1 MLSKIERK
9 IRLKVSR
16 KLSIVAIGLFLV
28 VGTITSYDII
38 QKHRSSETVKMA
50 QTKQSNLV
58 DRLTSAT
65 GSTIHVLN
73 YSDLAIEKMADVY
86 QLSTQEKIQEQLL
99 QLIESQTA
107 TFTQPLIVSNP
118 FLTNTTGLYLA
129 FSTDEAVKISYRIDA
144 QGYPSFEK
152 NLKQNEEYA
161 TSHQYQII
169 GCIPNVDNLITLTA
183 TTQDGQQQQM
193 QFHYTPPKLST
204 TSEMN
209 YQLSKQESDESL
221 SEGLF
226 AVIGNQAG
234 EKATYLVDNDGYIRA
249 EMPIV
254 NYNSMRLVFND
265 QQEMFMAVSDSKIV
279 KLNALGQVKQVI
291 DLANTDYLMHHD
303 YILNDKNQL
312 IALATSKTAKK
323 QAGYVEDRIITIDLS
338 TQEVTEIA
346 NFEELLPDL
355 YQKATGIE
363 EHSNN
368 KGYLD
373 PVHINSLQLADN
385 QQLLVSSRETSTI
398 LALKP
403 DEQGIYQVEYMMG
416 DEAIWQGVGE
426 CGQLLLEKEGSFTS
440 QYGQHSITY
449 ETAEDLSAG
458 QYYLSLFNN
467 NSTIMDSRIDISL
480 TEIADK
486 TAGKTSKY
494 MKYLVDEKT
503 NSYKLVESFDVPYSA
518 YVSSVQNYQNHII
531 VDSGQQATFAE
542 YTNSGKLIQRF
553 TQKTDTKYLYRVYK
567 YDFKNYYFE

>member
-1 MLSKIERK
+1 M
-9 IRLKVSR
+9 KVSR
-16 KLSIVAIGLFLV
+16 KLSIVAISLFLV

-38 QKHRSSETVKMA
+38 QKHRSLETVKIA
-50 QTKQSNLV
+50 QTTQNNLV
-58 DRLTSAT
+58 NRLTSAT
-65 GSTIHVLN
+65 GSTIHILN

-254 NYNSMRLVFND
+254 NYNSMRLVFNN

-279 KLNALGQVKQVI
+279 KLNALGQVKQVL
-291 DLANTDYLMHHD
+291 DLANTDYLLHHD

-373 PVHINSLQLADN
+373 PVHINSLQLTDN

-398 LALKP
+398 LVLKP

-458 QYYLSLFNN
+458 QYYLSFFNN

-480 TEIADK
+480 AKIADK

>member
-1 MLSKIERK
+1 M
-9 IRLKVSR
+9 KVSR
-16 KLSIVAIGLFLV
+16 KLSIVAISLFLV

-58 DRLTSAT
+58 DCLTSAT

-99 QLIESQTA
+99 QLIESQTP

-279 KLNALGQVKQVI
+279 KLNALGQVKQVL
-291 DLANTDYLMHHD
+291 DLANTDYLIHHD

-373 PVHINSLQLADN
+373 PVHINSLQLTDN

-426 CGQLLLEKEGSFTS
+426 CAQLLLEKEGSFTS
-440 QYGQHSITY
+440 QYGQHSITH

-467 NSTIMDSRIDISL
+467 NSTIMDSRTDISL
-480 TEIADK
+480 AEIADK

-518 YVSSVQNYQNHII
+518 YVSSVQNYQNRII

-567 YDFKNYYFE
+567 YNFKNYYFE

>member
-1 MLSKIERK
+1 M
-9 IRLKVSR
+9 SR

-279 KLNALGQVKQVI
+279 KLNALGQVKQVL

>member
-1 MLSKIERK
+1 M
-9 IRLKVSR
+9 KVSR

-50 QTKQSNLV
+50 QTTQNNLV

-234 EKATYLVDNDGYIRA
+234 EKVTYLVDNDGYIRA

-254 NYNSMRLVFND
+254 NYNSMRLVFNN

-279 KLNALGQVKQVI
+279 KLNALGQVKQVL
-291 DLANTDYLMHHD
+291 DLANTDYLLHHD

-373 PVHINSLQLADN
+373 PVHINSLQLTDN

-398 LALKP
+398 LVLKP

-458 QYYLSLFNN
+458 QYYLSFFNN

-480 TEIADK
+480 AKIADK

>member
-1 MLSKIERK
+1 M
-9 IRLKVSR
+9 SR

-50 QTKQSNLV
+50 QTTQSNLV

-161 TSHQYQII
+161 RSHQYQII

-254 NYNSMRLVFND
+254 NYNSMRLVFNN

-279 KLNALGQVKQVI
+279 KLNALGQVKQVL
-291 DLANTDYLMHHD
+291 DLANTDYLIHHD

-373 PVHINSLQLADN
+373 PVHSNSLQLTDN

-458 QYYLSLFNN
+458 QYYLSFFNN

-480 TEIADK
+480 AKIADK

-542 YTNSGKLIQRF
+542 YTSSGKMIQRF

-567 YDFKNYYFE
+567 YDFKNYYFD

>member
-1 MLSKIERK
+1 M
-9 IRLKVSR
+9 KVPR
-16 KLSIVAIGLFLV
+16 KLSILAIGLFLV
-28 VGTITSYDII
+28 VGMLTSFYFIPKN
-38 QKHRSSETVKMA
+38 QSSETVKMA
-50 QTKQSNLV
+50 QTTQSNLV

-234 EKATYLVDNDGYIRA
+234 EKVTYLVDNDGYIRA

-254 NYNSMRLVFND
+254 NYNSMRLVFNN

-279 KLNALGQVKQVI
+279 KLNALGQVKQVL
-291 DLANTDYLMHHD
+291 DLANTDYLLHHD

-373 PVHINSLQLADN
+373 PVHINSLQLTDN

-398 LALKP
+398 LVLKP

-458 QYYLSLFNN
+458 QYYLSFFNN

-480 TEIADK
+480 AKIADK

-531 VDSGQQATFAE
+531 VDSGQRATFAE

>member
-1 MLSKIERK
+1 M
-9 IRLKVSR
+9 KVSR
-16 KLSIVAIGLFLV
+16 KLSIVAISLFLV

-50 QTKQSNLV
+50 QTTQNNLV
-58 DRLTSAT
+58 NRLTSAT
-65 GSTIHVLN
+65 GSTIHILN
-73 YSDLAIEKMADVY
+73 YSDMAIEKMADVY
-86 QLSTQEKIQEQLL
+86 QLSTQERIQEQLL
-99 QLIESQTA
+99 QLIESQTP

-144 QGYPSFEK
+144 QGYPPFEK

-204 TSEMN
+204 ISEMN

-279 KLNALGQVKQVI
+279 KLNALGQVKQVL
-291 DLANTDYLMHHD
+291 DLENTDYLIHHD

-480 TEIADK
+480 AEIADK

>member
-1 MLSKIERK
+1 M
-9 IRLKVSR
+9 SR
-16 KLSIVAIGLFLV
+16 KLSIVAISLFLV

-38 QKHRSSETVKMA
+38 QKHRLSETVKMA
-50 QTKQSNLV
+50 QTTQSNLV
-58 DRLTSAT
+58 NRLTSAT

-86 QLSTQEKIQEQLL
+86 QLSIQEKIQEQLL

-152 NLKQNEEYA
+152 DLKQNEEYA

-279 KLNALGQVKQVI
+279 KLNALGQVKQVL
-291 DLANTDYLMHHD
+291 DLANTDYLIHHD

-355 YQKATGIE
+355 YKKATGIE

-480 TEIADK
+480 AEIADK

-542 YTNSGKLIQRF
+542 YTSSGKMIQRF

-567 YDFKNYYFE
+567 YDFKNYYFD

>member
-1 MLSKIERK
+1 M
-9 IRLKVSR
+9 SR
-16 KLSIVAIGLFLV
+16 KLSIVAISLFLV

-50 QTKQSNLV
+50 QTTQNNLV
-58 DRLTSAT
+58 NRLTSAT
-65 GSTIHVLN
+65 GSTIHILN

-86 QLSTQEKIQEQLL
+86 QLSTQERIQEQLL
-99 QLIESQTA
+99 QLIESQTP

-183 TTQDGQQQQM
+183 TTQDGQQKQM

-254 NYNSMRLVFND
+254 NYNSMRLVFNN

-279 KLNALGQVKQVI
+279 KLNALGQVKQVL
-291 DLANTDYLMHHD
+291 DLANTDYLIHHD

-373 PVHINSLQLADN
+373 PVHINSLQLTDN

-458 QYYLSLFNN
+458 QYYLSFFNN

-480 TEIADK
+480 AKIADK

-542 YTNSGKLIQRF
+542 YTSSGKMIQRF

-567 YDFKNYYFE
+567 YDFKNYYFD

>member
-1 MLSKIERK
+1 M
-9 IRLKVSR
+9 KVSR
-16 KLSIVAIGLFLV
+16 KLSIVAISLFLV

-50 QTKQSNLV
+50 QTTQNNLV
-58 DRLTSAT
+58 NRLTSAT
-65 GSTIHVLN
+65 GSTIHILN
-73 YSDLAIEKMADVY
+73 YSDMDIEKMADVY
-86 QLSTQEKIQEQLL
+86 QLSTQERIQEQLL
-99 QLIESQTA
+99 QLIESQTP

-254 NYNSMRLVFND
+254 NYNSMRLVFNN

-279 KLNALGQVKQVI
+279 KLNALGQVKQVL
-291 DLANTDYLMHHD
+291 DLANTDYLIHHD

-373 PVHINSLQLADN
+373 PVHINSLQLTDN

-458 QYYLSLFNN
+458 QYYLSFFNN

-480 TEIADK
+480 AKIADK

-542 YTNSGKLIQRF
+542 YTSLGKMIQRF

-567 YDFKNYYFE
+567 YDFKNYYFD

>member
-1 MLSKIERK
+1 M
-9 IRLKVSR
+9 SR
-16 KLSIVAIGLFLV
+16 KLSIVAISLFLV

-38 QKHRSSETVKMA
+38 QKHRSSETVKIA
-50 QTKQSNLV
+50 QTTQNNLV
-58 DRLTSAT
+58 NRLTSAT
-65 GSTIHVLN
+65 GSTIHILN

-234 EKATYLVDNDGYIRA
+234 EKVTYLVDNDGYIRA

-254 NYNSMRLVFND
+254 NYNSMRLVFNN

-279 KLNALGQVKQVI
+279 KLNALGQVKQVL
-291 DLANTDYLMHHD
+291 DLANTDYLLHHD

-338 TQEVTEIA
+338 TQEVPEIA

-373 PVHINSLQLADN
+373 PVHINSLQLTDN

-398 LALKP
+398 LVLKP

-458 QYYLSLFNN
+458 QYYLSFFNN

-480 TEIADK
+480 AKIADK

>member
-1 MLSKIERK
+1 M
-9 IRLKVSR
+9 KVSR
-16 KLSIVAIGLFLV
+16 KLSIVAISLFLV

-86 QLSTQEKIQEQLL
+86 QLSIQEKIQEQLL

-144 QGYPSFEK
+144 QGYPPFEK

-279 KLNALGQVKQVI
+279 KLNALGQVKQVL
-291 DLANTDYLMHHD
+291 DLANTDYLIHHD

-373 PVHINSLQLADN
+373 PVHINSLQLTDN

-416 DEAIWQGVGE
+416 DEAIWQGVGQ

-480 TEIADK
+480 AEIADK

>member
-1 MLSKIERK
+1 M
-9 IRLKVSR
+9 KVSR

-50 QTKQSNLV
+50 QTTQSNLV

-161 TSHQYQII
+161 RSHQYQII

-254 NYNSMRLVFND
+254 NYNSMRLVFNN

-279 KLNALGQVKQVI
+279 KINALGQVKQVL
-291 DLANTDYLMHHD
+291 DLANTDYLLHHD

-373 PVHINSLQLADN
+373 PVHINSLQLTDN

-458 QYYLSLFNN
+458 QYYLSFFNN

-480 TEIADK
+480 AKIADK

>member
-1 MLSKIERK
+1 M
-9 IRLKVSR
+9 SR
-16 KLSIVAIGLFLV
+16 KLSIVAISLFLV

-38 QKHRSSETVKMA
+38 QKHRSSETVKIA
-50 QTKQSNLV
+50 QTTQNNLV
-58 DRLTSAT
+58 NRLTSAT
-65 GSTIHVLN
+65 GSTIHILN

-234 EKATYLVDNDGYIRA
+234 EKVTYLVDNDGYIRA

-254 NYNSMRLVFND
+254 NYNSMRLVFNN

-279 KLNALGQVKQVI
+279 KLNALGQVKQVL
-291 DLANTDYLMHHD
+291 DLANTDYLLHHD

-323 QAGYVEDRIITIDLS
+323 QAGYVEDCIITIDLS
-338 TQEVTEIA
+338 TQEVPEIA

-373 PVHINSLQLADN
+373 PVHINSLQLTDN

-398 LALKP
+398 LVLKP

-458 QYYLSLFNN
+458 QYYLSFFNN

-480 TEIADK
+480 AKIADK

>member
-1 MLSKIERK
+1 M
-9 IRLKVSR
+9 KVSR
-16 KLSIVAIGLFLV
+16 KLSIVAISLFLV

-50 QTKQSNLV
+50 QTTQNNLV
-58 DRLTSAT
+58 NRLTSVT
-65 GSTIHVLN
+65 GSTIHILN
-73 YSDLAIEKMADVY
+73 YSDMAIEKMADVY
-86 QLSTQEKIQEQLL
+86 QLSAQERIQEQLL
-99 QLIESQTA
+99 QLIESQTP

-161 TSHQYQII
+161 MSHQYQII

-279 KLNALGQVKQVI
+279 KLNALGQVKQVL
-291 DLANTDYLMHHD
+291 DLANTDYLLHHD

-373 PVHINSLQLADN
+373 PVHINSFQLTDN

-403 DEQGIYQVEYMMG
+403 DEQGIYQLEYMIG
-416 DEAIWQGVGE
+416 DEAIWRGVGE

-458 QYYLSLFNN
+458 QYYLSFFNN

-480 TEIADK
+480 AEIADK

>member
-1 MLSKIERK
+1 M
-9 IRLKVSR
+9 
-16 KLSIVAIGLFLV
+16 AISLFLV

-50 QTKQSNLV
+50 QTTQNNLV
-58 DRLTSAT
+58 NRLTSAT
-65 GSTIHVLN
+65 GSTIHILN
-73 YSDLAIEKMADVY
+73 YSDMDIEKMADVY
-86 QLSTQEKIQEQLL
+86 QLSTQERIQEQLL
-99 QLIESQTA
+99 QLIESQTP

-249 EMPIV
+249 EIPIV

-279 KLNALGQVKQVI
+279 KINALGQVKQVL
-291 DLANTDYLMHHD
+291 DLANTDYLLHHD

-373 PVHINSLQLADN
+373 PVHINSLQLTDN

-458 QYYLSLFNN
+458 QYYLSFFNN

-480 TEIADK
+480 AKIADK

-542 YTNSGKLIQRF
+542 YTSSGKMIQRF

-567 YDFKNYYFE
+567 YDFKNYYFD

>member
-1 MLSKIERK
+1 M
-9 IRLKVSR
+9 
-16 KLSIVAIGLFLV
+16 
-28 VGTITSYDII
+28 ITSYDII

-50 QTKQSNLV
+50 QTTQGNLV
-58 DRLTSAT
+58 NRLTSAT
-65 GSTIHVLN
+65 GSTIHILN

-99 QLIESQTA
+99 KLIESQTP

-118 FLTNTTGLYLA
+118 FLTNTTGLYLS
-129 FSTDEAVKISYRIDA
+129 FSTEEAVKISYRIDA

-234 EKATYLVDNDGYIRA
+234 EKATYLVDNDGYIRV

-279 KLNALGQVKQVI
+279 KLNALGQVKQVL
-291 DLANTDYLMHHD
+291 DLANTDYLIHHD

-323 QAGYVEDRIITIDLS
+323 QASYVEDRIITIDLS

-480 TEIADK
+480 AEITDN

-503 NSYKLVESFDVPYSA
+503 HSYKLVESFDVPYSA

-542 YTNSGKLIQRF
+542 YTSSGKMIQRF

-567 YDFKNYYFE
+567 YDLKNYYFE

>member
-1 MLSKIERK
+1 M
-9 IRLKVSR
+9 KVSR
-16 KLSIVAIGLFLV
+16 KLSIVAISLFLV

-38 QKHRSSETVKMA
+38 QKHRSSVA
-50 QTKQSNLV
+50 QTTQGNLV
-58 DRLTSAT
+58 NRLTSAT
-65 GSTIHVLN
+65 GSTIHILN

-99 QLIESQTA
+99 QLIESQTP

-129 FSTDEAVKISYRIDA
+129 FSTEEAVKISYRIDA

-279 KLNALGQVKQVI
+279 KLNALGQVKQVL
-291 DLANTDYLMHHD
+291 DLANTDYLIHHD

-323 QAGYVEDRIITIDLS
+323 QAGYVEDRIITIDLY

-373 PVHINSLQLADN
+373 PVHINSLQLTDN

-480 TEIADK
+480 AEIADK

>member
-1 MLSKIERK
+1 M
-9 IRLKVSR
+9 
-16 KLSIVAIGLFLV
+16 AISLFLV

-38 QKHRSSETVKMA
+38 QKHRSAETVKMA
-50 QTKQSNLV
+50 QTTQSNLV
-58 DRLTSAT
+58 NRLTSAT

-86 QLSTQEKIQEQLL
+86 QLSIQEKIQEQLL

-152 NLKQNEEYA
+152 DLKQNEEYA

-279 KLNALGQVKQVI
+279 KLNALGQVKQVL
-291 DLANTDYLMHHD
+291 DLANTDYLIHHD

-373 PVHINSLQLADN
+373 PVHINSLQLTDN

-458 QYYLSLFNN
+458 QYYLSFFNN

-480 TEIADK
+480 AEIADK

>member
-1 MLSKIERK
+1 M
-9 IRLKVSR
+9 KVSR
-16 KLSIVAIGLFLV
+16 KLSIVAISLFLV
-28 VGTITSYDII
+28 VGMITSYDII

-86 QLSTQEKIQEQLL
+86 QLSIQEKIQEQLL

-152 NLKQNEEYA
+152 DLKQNEEYA

-204 TSEMN
+204 TSEKN

-279 KLNALGQVKQVI
+279 KLNALGQVKQVL
-291 DLANTDYLMHHD
+291 DLANTDYLIHHD

-467 NSTIMDSRIDISL
+467 NSTIMDSRTDISL
-480 TEIADK
+480 AEIADK

-567 YDFKNYYFE
+567 YNFKNYYFE

>member
-1 MLSKIERK
+1 M
-9 IRLKVSR
+9 SR

-279 KLNALGQVKQVI
+279 KLNALGQVKQVL

-398 LALKP
+398 LALRP

>member
-1 MLSKIERK
+1 M
-9 IRLKVSR
+9 SR

-50 QTKQSNLV
+50 QTTQSNLV

-152 NLKQNEEYA
+152 KLKQNEEYA

-234 EKATYLVDNDGYIRA
+234 EKATDLVDNDGYIRA

-254 NYNSMRLVFND
+254 NYNSMRLVFNN

-279 KLNALGQVKQVI
+279 KLNALGQVKQVL
-291 DLANTDYLMHHD
+291 DLANTDYLLHHD

-458 QYYLSLFNN
+458 QYYLSFFNN

-480 TEIADK
+480 AKIADK

-542 YTNSGKLIQRF
+542 YTSSGKMIQRF

-567 YDFKNYYFE
+567 YDFKNYYFD

>member
-1 MLSKIERK
+1 M
-9 IRLKVSR
+9 SR
-16 KLSIVAIGLFLV
+16 KLSIVAISLFLV

-38 QKHRSSETVKMA
+38 QKHRSAETVKMA
-50 QTKQSNLV
+50 QTTQSNLV
-58 DRLTSAT
+58 NRLTSTT
-65 GSTIHVLN
+65 GSTIHILN

-99 QLIESQTA
+99 QLIESQTP

-204 TSEMN
+204 TSEMS

-254 NYNSMRLVFND
+254 NYNSMRLVFNN
-265 QQEMFMAVSDSKIV
+265 QQEIFMAVSDSKIV
-279 KLNALGQVKQVI
+279 KVNALGQVKQVL
-291 DLANTDYLMHHD
+291 DLANTDYLLHHD

-373 PVHINSLQLADN
+373 PVHINSLQLTVN

-480 TEIADK
+480 AEIADK

>member
-1 MLSKIERK
+1 M
-9 IRLKVSR
+9 SR
-16 KLSIVAIGLFLV
+16 KLSIVAVGLFVV

-254 NYNSMRLVFND
+254 NYNSMRLVFNN

-279 KLNALGQVKQVI
+279 KLNALGQVKQVL
-291 DLANTDYLMHHD
+291 DLANTDYLIHHD

-323 QAGYVEDRIITIDLS
+323 QADYVEDRIITIDLS

-403 DEQGIYQVEYMMG
+403 DEQGIYQLEYMMG

-426 CGQLLLEKEGSFTS
+426 CAQLLLEKEGSFTS

-458 QYYLSLFNN
+458 QYYLSFFNN
-467 NSTIMDSRIDISL
+467 NSTIMDSRMDISL
-480 TEIADK
+480 AKIADK

-494 MKYLVDEKT
+494 IKYLVDEKT

-542 YTNSGKLIQRF
+542 YTSSGKMIQRF

-567 YDFKNYYFE
+567 YDFKNYYFD

>member
-1 MLSKIERK
+1 M
-9 IRLKVSR
+9 KVSR
-16 KLSIVAIGLFLV
+16 KLSIVAISLFLV

-50 QTKQSNLV
+50 QTTQNNLV
-58 DRLTSAT
+58 NRLTSAT
-65 GSTIHVLN
+65 GSTIHILN

-86 QLSTQEKIQEQLL
+86 QLSTQERIQEQLL
-99 QLIESQTA
+99 QLIESQTP

-183 TTQDGQQQQM
+183 TTQEGQQQQM

-279 KLNALGQVKQVI
+279 KINALGQVKQVL
-291 DLANTDYLMHHD
+291 DLANTDYLLHHD

-373 PVHINSLQLADN
+373 PVHINSLQLTDN

-398 LALKP
+398 LTLKP

-480 TEIADK
+480 AKIADK
-486 TAGKTSKY
+486 TAGKISKY

>member
-1 MLSKIERK
+1 M
-9 IRLKVSR
+9 SR
-16 KLSIVAIGLFLV
+16 KLSIVAISLFLV

-50 QTKQSNLV
+50 QTTQNNLV
-58 DRLTSAT
+58 NRLTSAT
-65 GSTIHVLN
+65 GSTIHILN
-73 YSDLAIEKMADVY
+73 YSDMAIEKMADVY
-86 QLSTQEKIQEQLL
+86 QLSTQERIQEQLL
-99 QLIESQTA
+99 QLIESQTP

-144 QGYPSFEK
+144 QGYPPFEK

-279 KLNALGQVKQVI
+279 KLNALGQVKQVL
-291 DLANTDYLMHHD
+291 DLANTDYLIHHD

-426 CGQLLLEKEGSFTS
+426 YGQLLLEKEGSFTS

-480 TEIADK
+480 AEIADK

>member
-1 MLSKIERK
+1 M
-9 IRLKVSR
+9 SR
-16 KLSIVAIGLFLV
+16 KLSIVAISLFLV

-38 QKHRSSETVKMA
+38 QKHRSSETVKIA
-50 QTKQSNLV
+50 QTTQNNLV
-58 DRLTSAT
+58 NRLTSAT
-65 GSTIHVLN
+65 GSTIHILN

-221 SEGLF
+221 SGGLF

-254 NYNSMRLVFND
+254 NYNSMRLVFNN

-279 KLNALGQVKQVI
+279 KLNALGQVKQVL
-291 DLANTDYLMHHD
+291 DLANTDYLLHHD

-373 PVHINSLQLADN
+373 PVHINSLQLTDN

-398 LALKP
+398 LVLKP

-426 CGQLLLEKEGSFTS
+426 RGQLLLEKEGSFTS

-449 ETAEDLSAG
+449 DTAEDLSAG
-458 QYYLSLFNN
+458 QYYLSFFNN

-480 TEIADK
+480 AKIADK

-503 NSYKLVESFDVPYSA
+503 NSYKLVESFDVPYSS

>member
-1 MLSKIERK
+1 M
-9 IRLKVSR
+9 SR
-16 KLSIVAIGLFLV
+16 KLSIVAISLFLV

-50 QTKQSNLV
+50 QTTQNNLV
-58 DRLTSAT
+58 NRLTSAT
-65 GSTIHVLN
+65 GSTIHILN
-73 YSDLAIEKMADVY
+73 YSDMAIEKMADVY
-86 QLSTQEKIQEQLL
+86 QLSAQERIQEQLL
-99 QLIESQTA
+99 QLIESQTP

-161 TSHQYQII
+161 MSHQYQII

-249 EMPIV
+249 AMPIV

-279 KLNALGQVKQVI
+279 KLNALGQVKQVL
-291 DLANTDYLMHHD
+291 DLANTDYLLHHD

-373 PVHINSLQLADN
+373 PVHINSFQLTDN

-403 DEQGIYQVEYMMG
+403 DEQGIYQLEYMIG
-416 DEAIWQGVGE
+416 DEAIWRGVGE

-458 QYYLSLFNN
+458 QYYLSFFNN

-480 TEIADK
+480 AEIADK

>member
-1 MLSKIERK
+1 M
-9 IRLKVSR
+9 SR

-279 KLNALGQVKQVI
+279 KLNALGQVKQVL
-291 DLANTDYLMHHD
+291 DLANTDYLIHHD

-416 DEAIWQGVGE
+416 DEVIWQGVGE

>member
-1 MLSKIERK
+1 M
-9 IRLKVSR
+9 SR

-99 QLIESQTA
+99 QLIESQTP

-279 KLNALGQVKQVI
+279 KLNALGQVKQVL
-291 DLANTDYLMHHD
+291 DLANTDYLLHHD

-373 PVHINSLQLADN
+373 PVHINSLQLTDN

-458 QYYLSLFNN
+458 QYYLSFFNN

-480 TEIADK
+480 AEIADK

-518 YVSSVQNYQNHII
+518 YVSSIQNYQNHII

-542 YTNSGKLIQRF
+542 YTSSGKMIQRF
-553 TQKTDTKYLYRVYK
+553 TQKTDTKYIYRVYK
-567 YDFKNYYFE
+567 YDFKNYYFD

>member
-1 MLSKIERK
+1 M
-9 IRLKVSR
+9 KVSR
-16 KLSIVAIGLFLV
+16 KLSIVAISLFLV

-38 QKHRSSETVKMA
+38 QKHRSSETVKIA
-50 QTKQSNLV
+50 QTTQNNLV
-58 DRLTSAT
+58 NRLTSAT
-65 GSTIHVLN
+65 GSTIHILN

-254 NYNSMRLVFND
+254 NYNSMRLVFNN

-279 KLNALGQVKQVI
+279 KLNALGQVKQVL
-291 DLANTDYLMHHD
+291 DLANTDYLLHHD

-373 PVHINSLQLADN
+373 PVHINSLQLTDN

-398 LALKP
+398 LVLKP

-458 QYYLSLFNN
+458 QYYLSFFNN

-480 TEIADK
+480 AKIADK

-567 YDFKNYYFE
+567 YDFTNYYFE

>member
-1 MLSKIERK
+1 M
-9 IRLKVSR
+9 
-16 KLSIVAIGLFLV
+16 
-28 VGTITSYDII
+28 ITSYDII

-50 QTKQSNLV
+50 QTTQNNLV

-73 YSDLAIEKMADVY
+73 YSNLAIEKMADIY
-86 QLSTQEKIQEQLL
+86 QLSIQEKIQEQLL
-99 QLIESQTA
+99 QLIESQTP

-279 KLNALGQVKQVI
+279 KINALGQVKQVL
-291 DLANTDYLMHHD
+291 DLANTDYLLHHD

-373 PVHINSLQLADN
+373 PVHINSLQLTDN

-458 QYYLSLFNN
+458 QYYLSFFNN

-480 TEIADK
+480 AKIADK

-542 YTNSGKLIQRF
+542 YTSSGKMIQRF

-567 YDFKNYYFE
+567 YDFKNYYFD

>member
-1 MLSKIERK
+1 M
-9 IRLKVSR
+9 SR

-50 QTKQSNLV
+50 QTTQSNLV

-99 QLIESQTA
+99 QLIESQTP

-254 NYNSMRLVFND
+254 NYNSMRLVFNN

-279 KLNALGQVKQVI
+279 KLNALGQVKQVL
-291 DLANTDYLMHHD
+291 DLANTDYLLHHD

-323 QAGYVEDRIITIDLS
+323 QADYVEDRIITIDLS

-373 PVHINSLQLADN
+373 PVHINSLQLTDN

-458 QYYLSLFNN
+458 QYYLSFFNN

-480 TEIADK
+480 AKIADK

>member
-1 MLSKIERK
+1 M
-9 IRLKVSR
+9 SR
-16 KLSIVAIGLFLV
+16 KLSIVAISLFLV

-38 QKHRSSETVKMA
+38 QKHRSAETVKMA
-50 QTKQSNLV
+50 QTTQSNLV
-58 DRLTSAT
+58 NRLTSAT
-65 GSTIHVLN
+65 GSTIHILN

-99 QLIESQTA
+99 QLIESQTP

-169 GCIPNVDNLITLTA
+169 GCIPDVDNLITLTA

-254 NYNSMRLVFND
+254 NYNSMRLVFNN

-279 KLNALGQVKQVI
+279 KVNALGQVKQVL
-291 DLANTDYLMHHD
+291 DLANTDYLLHHD

-373 PVHINSLQLADN
+373 PVHINSLQLTVN

-480 TEIADK
+480 AEIADK

>member
-1 MLSKIERK
+1 M
-9 IRLKVSR
+9 KVSR
-16 KLSIVAIGLFLV
+16 KLSIVAISLFLV

-38 QKHRSSETVKMA
+38 QKHRLSETVKMA
-50 QTKQSNLV
+50 QTTQSNLV
-58 DRLTSAT
+58 NRLTSAT
-65 GSTIHVLN
+65 GSTIHILN

-99 QLIESQTA
+99 QLIESQTP

-279 KLNALGQVKQVI
+279 KLNALGQVKQVL
-291 DLANTDYLMHHD
+291 DLANTDYLIHHD

-458 QYYLSLFNN
+458 QYYLSFFNN

-480 TEIADK
+480 AEIADK

-542 YTNSGKLIQRF
+542 YTSSGKMIQRF

-567 YDFKNYYFE
+567 YDFKNYYFD

>member
-1 MLSKIERK
+1 M
-9 IRLKVSR
+9 KVSR
-16 KLSIVAIGLFLV
+16 KLSIVAISLFLV

-50 QTKQSNLV
+50 QTTQSNLV

-144 QGYPSFEK
+144 QGYPLFEK

-161 TSHQYQII
+161 RSHQYQII

-254 NYNSMRLVFND
+254 NYNSMRLVFNN

-279 KLNALGQVKQVI
+279 KLNALGQVKQVL
-291 DLANTDYLMHHD
+291 DLANTDYLLHHD

-373 PVHINSLQLADN
+373 PVHINSLQLTDN

-458 QYYLSLFNN
+458 QYYLSFFNN

-480 TEIADK
+480 AKIADK

>member
-1 MLSKIERK
+1 M
-9 IRLKVSR
+9 SR

-50 QTKQSNLV
+50 QTTQNNLV

-254 NYNSMRLVFND
+254 NYNSMRLVFNN

-279 KLNALGQVKQVI
+279 KLNALGQVKQVL
-291 DLANTDYLMHHD
+291 DLANTDYLLHHD

-323 QAGYVEDRIITIDLS
+323 QAGYVEDRIITINLS

-373 PVHINSLQLADN
+373 PVHINSLQLTDN

-398 LALKP
+398 LVLKP

-458 QYYLSLFNN
+458 QYYLSFFNN

-480 TEIADK
+480 AKIADK

-567 YDFKNYYFE
+567 YDFRNYYFE

>member
-1 MLSKIERK
+1 M
-9 IRLKVSR
+9 SR
-16 KLSIVAIGLFLV
+16 KLSIVAISLFLV

-50 QTKQSNLV
+50 QTTQNNLV
-58 DRLTSAT
+58 NRLTSVT
-65 GSTIHVLN
+65 GSTIHILN
-73 YSDLAIEKMADVY
+73 YSDMAIEKMADVY
-86 QLSTQEKIQEQLL
+86 QLSAQERIQEQLL
-99 QLIESQTA
+99 QLIESQTP

-161 TSHQYQII
+161 MSHQYQII

-279 KLNALGQVKQVI
+279 KLNALGQVKQVL
-291 DLANTDYLMHHD
+291 DLANTDYLLHHD

-373 PVHINSLQLADN
+373 PVHINSFQLTDN

-403 DEQGIYQVEYMMG
+403 DEQGIYQLEYMIG
-416 DEAIWQGVGE
+416 DEAIWRGVGE

-458 QYYLSLFNN
+458 QYYLSFFNN

-480 TEIADK
+480 AEIADK

>member
-1 MLSKIERK
+1 M
-9 IRLKVSR
+9 KVSR
-16 KLSIVAIGLFLV
+16 KLSIVAISLFLV

-38 QKHRSSETVKMA
+38 QKHRSSETVKIA
-50 QTKQSNLV
+50 QTTQNNLV
-58 DRLTSAT
+58 NRLTSAT
-65 GSTIHVLN
+65 GSTIHILN

-129 FSTDEAVKISYRIDA
+129 FSTDEAEKISYRIDA

-254 NYNSMRLVFND
+254 NYNSMRLVFNN

-279 KLNALGQVKQVI
+279 KLNALGQVKQVL
-291 DLANTDYLMHHD
+291 DLANTDYLLHHD

-373 PVHINSLQLADN
+373 PVHINSLQLTDN

-398 LALKP
+398 LVLKP

-426 CGQLLLEKEGSFTS
+426 FGQLLLEKEGSFTS

-458 QYYLSLFNN
+458 QYYLSFFNN

-480 TEIADK
+480 AKIADK